1 MAKSNDILKRYGI
14 YSSTQKDEDEE
25 KENSKAESVL
35 EKYGLDSRP
44 ASGQDKSAGNDI
56 LKKYGLTPIRGT
68 GIRNP
73 TPEQSARNALI
84 DYGIQT
90 DSMNRYISQNP
101 YDPNDNTMRYYRNQA
116 KRAPSDVDQY
126 IQALTAAGVGSDSP
140 YLQSL
145 EAIKQN
151 YANVGSYL
159 DEQYR
164 QTDEY
169 KMLNFDLEAGQKE
182 IDRLKQKEAERN
194 SLRSQLNFLQAGG
207 GSAGSYAAAS
217 GMYTDDERKAEIER
231 LQGELAPYANVD
243 TELEQAQS
251 MKYYSENFRKYNEVQ
266 NRDDFSENSQYKPTG
281 ENGWWNQ
288 AFNFSDYATKT
299 YELINNMDDA
309 KSSLGNGFYSLDQ
322 VSGYHYDL
330 MEPEER
336 KMFNYLFNTQGK
348 EAASE
353 YLDYIQFELNRRN
366 MQNIADQEKAYAQ
379 QNFGTGLLASIG
391 SVPNSLAGGLGALDV
406 TLQKIQRD
414 ITGEYKPIDY
424 NTNAMVPSIKA
435 ASARQAVGESITNAT
450 GVIQISEEEHP
461 ILAKVLNGKSLADVY
476 NLGMSV
482 ADSAAAA
489 LLTKGLGA
497 IGVPQ
502 KLASGLGSSLLGGNA
517 ASQGMIE
524 AIANGATD
532 EQALQLGLMNGLYES
547 LFEAVSIDNLTKDTA
562 TGFFKTMLKQG
573 GIEASEEAMTTIAN
587 TFADIAIMAE
597 NSDYEKNISAY
608 MEQGMTRE
616 EAEKQ
621 AFLDSVIQVGWD
633 AFGGFLS
640 GGVSA
645 GGKYAIGSAIQN
657 IKTNEQN
664 KAFYGDYTGS
674 IISDAMEL
682 SPENKFV
689 QSMQQKQADGKEL
702 SGREITRLMS
712 ENQKAT
718 YNAEAGEVRAA
729 AVDSLNDLGETGDV
743 EAIADAIT
751 KQVTGKK
758 LTMREKSAI
767 SESQFGSR
775 VASELSAYEFSP
787 TNYYADIIERI
798 ANGSLNP
805 DNFQKAE
812 INQKDAP
819 SVSTASENSAQFTMV
834 NPDTVADASESVPGS
849 IQNLE
854 QSSDKPVSIDEVA
867 QKYGAQS
874 NYVKK
879 IYNIGSNQ
887 DVKQFDSAFERVF
900 NYAQSGTVRLDVV
913 KNLESIRSV
922 LTDKQ
927 IELAYETGTAA
938 ANTAA
943 KNLEANNLAQANGKN
958 GRKIGVVKGEGVSV
972 EDLKKTFNDNQNIA
986 YKILSTYAEATG
998 IDIVLYQSEMDANG
1012 NFQGAQGRFNRGEP
1026 GTIYIDIN
1034 AGLNGK
1040 HDVGNLAKY
1049 TMLRTFAH
1057 EFTHFIEKWNPVQY
1071 NEFRKVVFD
1080 TLRERG
1086 ENVDDLVEAK
1096 QAAGLSY
1103 DMASREVVA
1112 EAMTDI
1118 LPDSHFVQNLAEKH
1132 KNIFQKL
1139 MEKLKEFVESLRSY
1153 FDSLGKNRS
1162 REANAL
1168 KEQVGETVRYVEN
1181 IVKMFDQV
1189 AEQAVENYQLTVAV
1203 DEVTGGITIEEKPVA
1218 EVAEENDTETEDPVV
1233 PSTQEL
1239 ESSAAPVAPTE
1250 NTEVKTAAR
1259 RSSGSKKKTSLTSL
1273 LQFVKKASDE
1283 RLRGAYTAQDGKQ
1296 YLTDGSFAAV
1306 FNSADSTLD
1315 HKVDFPIDV
1324 VTSFFSA
1331 AHKQQNTENYR
1342 IDDSEIRTLNRTAT
1356 KKNMVLVKVGP
1367 SFFNVKYVYAL
1378 SRAFENPVYSLYRKN
1393 NLSSDI
1399 SILRV
1404 SADNGEAILMPVLA
1418 PGNTQAA
1425 YEAKLSTP
1433 HESEPSENLDIS
1445 PVSQKEDAIDETTAV
1460 AQKAP
1465 ETSTADE
1472 LVETKVSEEYT
1483 EPQISNIEKNS
1494 ATKKS
1499 TASHTVETSVKLED
1513 FGEKIGGA
1521 RKDSWSGRG
1530 LILDDLS
1537 EMNDRERS
1545 NAVKKDNVWRR
1556 PDYRKLVEGGE
1567 SKALLFARN
1576 EIRKTLNQNIT
1587 YPRVPEDMKNSPQ
1600 YLEKAKKL
1608 QEDFIRTVREIQ
1620 KLAENAK
1627 TAEDFMNMGRK
1638 WLRENGYITSVGNRD
1653 QYTEKWRSNP
1663 ALRGSDYATT
1673 VEYLSRNFD
1682 MLDKLAEKK
1691 GFAAD
1696 VKTQV
1701 PKGFSIHQD
1710 SQKNGTWF
1718 AAKGRYIIRDN
1729 FQTYDDALNFL
1740 KQLTAAKKRKT
1751 RFVPNQLLEVHRK
1764 GPDYRSSQDVTGQD
1778 YLDTFGFRGG
1788 EFGNWMSEKDRR
1800 VSMNYGFD
1808 ALKDLAD
1815 ALQIA
1820 DADISLGGN
1829 LSIAF
1834 GSRGQGL
1841 SGAAAHYEPDRHVIN
1856 LTKMN
1861 GAGSLAHEWFH
1872 ALDDYVGGYRNNF
1885 ATVFQRGLPENTSQ
1899 AIRHLITTMQYRDA
1913 TQAETDL
1920 EASKRYEQAR
1930 RSVTYNITSM
1940 FSWVE
1945 KMEAGTLTEGE
1956 TKYFKKKPTAD
1967 DAQKFHDA
1975 LNRLLDS
1982 GDAKII
1988 EELSDLR
1995 KEVYGRVIPKEIRDS
2010 IGYRL
2015 YALRPDATKNIQRAR
2030 VFSDFYRNS
2039 RKFNEIYQKDGDY
2052 WDSTVEMAARAFAC
2066 YIADKTGARN
2076 DYLSAHSDSAV
2087 GFDVNKSGELTV
2099 IKAFPE
2105 GQERIAINAAFD
2117 SLFAALKDDG
2127 FLHRQED
2134 IEKPGVVQY
2143 QSRHLSGKSLQE
2155 QRRDYQKYSYE
2166 WFAAKPDMPMTVVDM
2181 NFPNNHKAVV
2191 QKAKDNAATIG
2202 RVNPKDRSVSV
2213 YVDDIGTNIVLG
2225 TKGLRHGLDRR
2236 FSLLAPI
2243 TVKAGEIIKNSIL
2256 INEITPR
2263 DNGAMEG
2270 YVLIGIAKAS
2280 NGQIYIV
2287 RSVVNRFAN
2296 ELASMDVLYAINAK
2310 KEPAGRLSPQG
2321 GQHKSSN
2328 PSGSKISIASLLSI
2342 VNQHF
2347 PDVLPED
2354 VLKHYGHDRRPDGT
2368 FSEDVLYQQ
2377 RTSPLTDRDVLEA
2390 AANDIGIS
2398 DMSDAEQAA
2407 LQTFKD
2413 RLAELHE
2420 LQEKRAEA
2428 GRLYKEQQFGANV
2441 DRQAAAQTLER
2452 MRALDDQIKTASVAV
2467 LDVEQKSVL
2476 QRVLKK
2482 ARKVVE
2488 QQERDRS
2495 QAVLKRWRDR
2505 RDNADAVKKYRTR
2518 VEKSS
2523 KALID
2528 MLSHPT
2534 KDSHVPYE
2542 LQAPLQELLDSIDFT
2557 SKTQNRGGAPTIR
2570 DRAYTSALH
2579 SMRLAIAGQR
2589 TAIEG
2594 AENGAYSL
2602 DVPPEFLNV
2611 IDEHIQ
2617 KINQSVKSYQAGTS
2631 RVYDMTS
2638 SELADLA
2645 YLLGT
2650 INKAIRDID
2659 KLHMAGSKARISEL
2673 AVGTM
2678 QEMRSRKPVKGD
2690 SGNRFIWANYTPWY
2704 AFRAMG
2710 KDAQQIFKGLMQG
2723 QAKLART
2730 SHDTIAFTEK
2740 TYKPEEAKNW
2750 ERKIHTIEL
2759 SSGETIRMTTAQI
2772 MSFWCLSNRQQGVGH
2787 LTGGGIRI
2795 GTIRDEN
2802 FRRAAQNQRDIVQK
2816 EHFVLTLDDIAAIN
2830 GLLTDRQRTVARELQ
2845 QYMQNVGGR
2854 LGNEISMARWD
2865 FMQFTED
2872 GYFPIQTDDA
2882 TRDVKNPG
2890 QDKTNLWAL
2899 LNKSFTKSL
2908 TPNAKNAVIVN
2919 SIFDVFA
2926 DHMTEMAEY
2935 NAFALPLVDA
2945 MKWFNYRQR
2954 QDLGDGQIA
2963 DVGVQKSI
2971 RDTLGTAAVKYFV
2984 DLMTDLNSSQKAGR
2998 HENILGQIL
3007 SRTKAASVGW
3017 NLRVAVQQPTA
3028 ILRASMFLSMPDLLK
3043 GSMRIGA
3050 SQSVK
3055 EMQQYSGIA
3064 LWKSMGFYDVNV
3076 SRGVREQIKGNEN
3089 ILDKFNSAGMWLP
3102 GKMDEFTWARIWE
3115 ATKAKVRRE
3124 QHFTGEPLLKAT
3136 AELFEDIVYQ
3146 SQVADSILT
3155 RSSFMRSKSQAMREA
3170 TSFMSEPTL
3179 SSNIL
3184 ISAFQ
3189 DFEAGHTTWDKA
3201 KRALV
3206 IGFEGYVLAGVVNAM
3221 VTALMDAW
3229 RDDDK
3234 YETFWEKYVQALFG
3248 ENSILD
3254 GNLFAEM
3261 NPLEKIIFVRDALSI
3276 IRGYDVMPGYA
3287 DLFKQGYDFLT
3298 SAKDFF
3304 TDRGSM
3310 TLYGLIYRGLQ
3321 VLGTTSGIAFA
3332 GLSREAIALHN
3343 NVVLPIWNKTFGQ
3356 MYPNMELSPIRR
3368 YEPSGN
3374 TEIKNA
3380 FLRGYLTEEEAI
3392 SELVQ
3397 QGLSDTEND
3406 AYFLVQGW
3414 ASEEED
3420 YTRYSKVFDA
3430 VRNNG
3435 DFNAALN
3442 DMVNHG
3448 YERDTVIRQV
3458 RTQIGQWYQGGEI
3471 SKSQAMQMLKKHV
3484 GLDNQEVTE
3493 QVNRWSSYVVTGI
3506 KFDDIKQAYLDGEI
3520 TLNRAI
3526 EMYALYGSHTKER
3539 ATEIVSKWGSIKE
3552 TGYEID
3558 ELDDAYFDGE
3568 VGLSTVRSMYI
3579 KYGGYTAEEAGEKT
3593 TVLEFVKQ
3601 NPACDGISYAAVSGY
3616 NDYCKRTGVN
3626 PATFYDVWKFK
3637 NDAGSDYD
3645 VDGEV
3650 TVSKKEKVMDYI
3662 DGLNLTKS
3670 QKDSLYYACGYAEST
3685 LNETP
3690 WH

>member
-14 YSSTQKDEDEE
+14 YSSTQKDEEEE
-25 KENSKAESVL
+25 KENSKADSVL

-68 GIRNP
+68 GVRNP

-84 DYGIQT
+84 DYGIKT

-101 YDPNDNTMRYYRNQA
+101 YDPNDNTMRYYQNQA
-116 KRAPSDVDQY
+116 KRVPTEIDDY
-126 IQALTAAGVGSDSP
+126 IKTLSAAGIGEDHP
-140 YLQSL
+140 YYQSL
-145 EAIKQN
+145 DSFKQY
-151 YANVGSYL
+151 YADLEKGFENAYK
-159 DEQYR
+159 
-164 QTDEY
+164 QTPEY
-169 KMLNFDLEAGQKE
+169 AMLNYDSEAGQKE

-194 SLRSQLNFLQAGG
+194 KLRSQLNFLQSGG
-207 GSAGSYAAAS
+207 GAAGSYAAAS

-231 LQGELAPYANVD
+231 LQSELAPYANVD

-251 MKYYSENFRKYNEVQ
+251 MKYYSENLQKYNEVQ

-353 YLDYIQFELNRRN
+353 YLDYIQPELNRRN

-391 SVPNSLAGGLGALDV
+391 SVPNSLFGGLGALDV

-424 NTNAMVPSIKA
+424 NTNAMIPSIKA

-461 ILAKVLNGKSLADVY
+461 ILAKVFNGKSLADVY
-476 NLGMSV
+476 NLGMSI

-489 LLTKGLGA
+489 LLTKGLGK

-562 TGFFKTMLKQG
+562 AGFFKTMLKQG

-645 GGKYAIGSAIQN
+645 GGKYAIGSAVQN
-657 IKTNEQN
+657 IKTYEQN

-689 QSMQQKQADGKEL
+689 QSMQQKQGKGKEL

-718 YNAEAGEVRAA
+718 YNADAGEVRAA
-729 AVDSLNDLGETGDV
+729 AIDSLNDLGETGNV

-751 KQVTGKK
+751 KQVTGEK
-758 LTMREKSAI
+758 LTRRDKSVI

-775 VASELSAYEFSP
+775 VASEISAYEFNP

-798 ANGSLNP
+798 ADGSVKP

-812 INQKDAP
+812 ITQKDAP

-834 NPDTVADASESVPGS
+834 DPDTVADASEPVPGS

-854 QSSDKPVSIDEVA
+854 QSDENPVSIDEVA

-874 NYVKK
+874 SYVKK

-943 KNLEANNLAQANGKN
+943 RNLEANNLEQANGKN
-958 GRKIGVVKGEGVSV
+958 GRKTGVVKGEGISI
-972 EDLKKTFNDNQNIA
+972 EDLKKTFNDTQNIA
-986 YKILSTYAEATG
+986 YKLLSTYAEATG
-998 IDIVLYQSEMDANG
+998 IDIVLYQSEMDASG
-1012 NFQGAQGRFNRGEP
+1012 NFQGAQGRFKRGEP
-1026 GTIYIDIN
+1026 GTIFIDIN

-1096 QAAGLSY
+1096 QATGLSY

-1118 LPDSHFVQNLAEKH
+1118 LPDTHFVQNLAEKH
-1132 KNIFQKL
+1132 KSIFQKL
-1139 MEKLKEFVESLRSY
+1139 MEKLKEFVEGLRSY
-1153 FDSLGKNRS
+1153 FNSLGKNRS

-1168 KEQVGETVRYVEN
+1168 KQQVGETVRYVEN

-1218 EVAEENDTETEDPVV
+1218 EVAEENVTETEDPVV

-1250 NTEVKTAAR
+1250 NTEVKAAAR

-1315 HKVDFPIDV
+1315 HKADFPIDV
-1324 VTSFFSA
+1324 VTSFLSA

-1404 SADNGEAILMPVLA
+1404 SADNGEAILMPVRA

-1433 HESEPSENLDIS
+1433 NESEPSENLDIS

-1472 LVETKVSEEYT
+1472 LVDTKVSEEYT
-1483 EPQISNIEKNS
+1483 EPQISNIEKKS
-1494 ATKKS
+1494 ATKKT

-1521 RKDSWSGRG
+1521 KFSDV
-1530 LILDDLS
+1530 IS
-1537 EMNDRERS
+1537 ES
-1545 NAVKKDNVWRR
+1545 
-1556 PDYRKLVEGGE
+1556 
-1567 SKALLFARN
+1567 F
-1576 EIRKTLNQNIT
+1576 
-1587 YPRVPEDMKNSPQ
+1587 
-1600 YLEKAKKL
+1600 
-1608 QEDFIRTVREIQ
+1608 
-1620 KLAENAK
+1620 
-1627 TAEDFMNMGRK
+1627 
-1638 WLRENGYITSVGNRD
+1638 
-1653 QYTEKWRSNP
+1653 
-1663 ALRGSDYATT
+1663 
-1673 VEYLSRNFD
+1673 
-1682 MLDKLAEKK
+1682 
-1691 GFAAD
+1691 
-1696 VKTQV
+1696 
-1701 PKGFSIHQD
+1701 
-1710 SQKNGTWF
+1710 
-1718 AAKGRYIIRDN
+1718 
-1729 FQTYDDALNFL
+1729 
-1740 KQLTAAKKRKT
+1740 
-1751 RFVPNQLLEVHRK
+1751 
-1764 GPDYRSSQDVTGQD
+1764 
-1778 YLDTFGFRGG
+1778 
-1788 EFGNWMSEKDRR
+1788 
-1800 VSMNYGFD
+1800 
-1808 ALKDLAD
+1808 
-1815 ALQIA
+1815 
-1820 DADISLGGN
+1820 
-1829 LSIAF
+1829 
-1834 GSRGQGL
+1834 
-1841 SGAAAHYEPDRHVIN
+1841 
-1856 LTKMN
+1856 
-1861 GAGSLAHEWFH
+1861 
-1872 ALDDYVGGYRNNF
+1872 
-1885 ATVFQRGLPENTSQ
+1885 
-1899 AIRHLITTMQYRDA
+1899 
-1913 TQAETDL
+1913 DL
-1920 EASKRYEQAR
+1920 E
-1930 RSVTYNITSM
+1930 
-1940 FSWVE
+1940 
-1945 KMEAGTLTEGE
+1945 
-1956 TKYFKKKPTAD
+1956 
-1967 DAQKFHDA
+1967 
-1975 LNRLLDS
+1975 
-1982 GDAKII
+1982 
-1988 EELSDLR
+1988 
-1995 KEVYGRVIPKEIRDS
+1995 
-2010 IGYRL
+2010 
-2015 YALRPDATKNIQRAR
+2015 
-2030 VFSDFYRNS
+2030 
-2039 RKFNEIYQKDGDY
+2039 
-2052 WDSTVEMAARAFAC
+2052 
-2066 YIADKTGARN
+2066 
-2076 DYLSAHSDSAV
+2076 
-2087 GFDVNKSGELTV
+2087 
-2099 IKAFPE
+2099 
-2105 GQERIAINAAFD
+2105 
-2117 SLFAALKDDG
+2117 
-2127 FLHRQED
+2127 
-2134 IEKPGVVQY
+2134 
-2143 QSRHLSGKSLQE
+2143 QE

-2166 WFAAKPDMPMTVVDM
+2166 WFVSKPDMPMTVVDM
-2181 NFPNNHKAVV
+2181 NFPDNQKAVV

-2413 RLAELHE
+2413 RLTELHE

-2428 GRLYKEQQFGANV
+2428 GRLYKEQRFGANV

-2452 MRALDDQIKTASVAV
+2452 MYALDKQIAAASRKVLGAENSEVLKPILQYVRKSVEKKERERSKAV
-2467 LDVEQKSVL
+2467 LE
-2476 QRVLKK
+2476 
-2482 ARKVVE
+2482 
-2488 QQERDRS
+2488 
-2495 QAVLKRWRDR
+2495 RWRDR
-2505 RDNADAVKKYRTR
+2505 RDNAEAIKKYRSRIQKDVSEISGWATNPDGKNAVKHIPEVIR
-2518 VEKSS
+2518 SS
-2523 KALID
+2523 VIPFL
-2528 MLSHPT
+2528 T
-2534 KDSHVPYE
+2534 
-2542 LQAPLQELLDSIDFT
+2542 SIDFSSKSLLSGKSPTQADVKFAEKLSKLKYTMSEVVAEDLYSGYADLPPDFIERLYILSASIADQVKTDGEKFVINQMDSQQLKALSEIVRNLKVYIKNFNKFHNNAMFRHAYEAGDNTIKYLQGFKRETKAGSVSNFLKWQVIRPIFGFDRFGDGGVSIFREFMEADDKFFKNTKKLFDFVKTAYSEKEAKEWT
-2557 SKTQNRGGAPTIR
+2557 STIKTFELESGKKLSMPVTFAMSFYCLYSQGDSRRHIEKDGIRVATFQNGEKKVSDDGSILTQKDILTILNSL
-2570 DRAYTSALH
+2570 TKEQKE
-2579 SMRLAIAGQR
+2579 IAQKIQKFMA
-2589 TAIEG
+2589 TVG
-2594 AENGAYSL
+2594 AEW
-2602 DVPPEFLNV
+2602 
-2611 IDEHIQ
+2611 
-2617 KINQSVKSYQAGTS
+2617 
-2631 RVYDMTS
+2631 
-2638 SELADLA
+2638 
-2645 YLLGT
+2645 
-2650 INKAIRDID
+2650 
-2659 KLHMAGSKARISEL
+2659 
-2673 AVGTM
+2673 
-2678 QEMRSRKPVKGD
+2678 
-2690 SGNRFIWANYTPWY
+2690 GNYV
-2704 AFRAMG
+2704 
-2710 KDAQQIFKGLMQG
+2710 
-2723 QAKLART
+2723 
-2730 SHDTIAFTEK
+2730 S
-2740 TYKPEEAKNW
+2740 
-2750 ERKIHTIEL
+2750 
-2759 SSGETIRMTTAQI
+2759 
-2772 MSFWCLSNRQQGVGH
+2772 
-2787 LTGGGIRI
+2787 
-2795 GTIRDEN
+2795 
-2802 FRRAAQNQRDIVQK
+2802 
-2816 EHFVLTLDDIAAIN
+2816 
-2830 GLLTDRQRTVARELQ
+2830 VARFGEKLF
-2845 QYMQNVGGR
+2845 
-2854 LGNEISMARWD
+2854 GNPD
-2865 FMQFTED
+2865 
-2872 GYFPIQTDDA
+2872 YFPINSDGRNFEA
-2882 TRDVKNPG
+2882 TADEHPG
-2890 QDKTNLWAL
+2890 SAALYAL
-2899 LNKSFTKSL
+2899 LNASFTKQRNDKAS
-2908 TPNAKNAVIVN
+2908 NRIIVYD
-2919 SIFDVFA
+2919 ILDVFA
-2926 DHMTEMAEY
+2926 NHMASMAQY
-2935 NAFALPLVDA
+2935 NAYALPILDALKWLNYEEKTTVKEEKDGKTKERLVTVDSVRSQLA
-2945 MKWFNYRQR
+2945 KAFGSPVETNGKGKQGYAESFIVNLIKSLNGAAPQGTQFDSLGKKFLSNYNRSM
-2954 QDLGDGQIA
+2954 IA
-2963 DVGVQKSI
+2963 
-2971 RDTLGTAAVKYFV
+2971 Y
-2984 DLMTDLNSSQKAGR
+2984 NGR
-2998 HENILGQIL
+2998 
-3007 SRTKAASVGW
+3007 V
-3017 NLRVAVQQPTA
+3017 VVQQPISIVRA
-3028 ILRASMFLSMPDLLK
+3028 AEVISYGSILNA
-3043 GSMRIGA
+3043 MRSPA
-3050 SQSVK
+3050 QAFKANK
-3055 EMQQYSGIA
+3055 EMMENSGVAFWKSAGFFDVNISSNLVSMMKYESSIVDKISDVGMYAASKADEITWQTLWLACKYEVAKSGI
-3064 LWKSMGFYDVNV
+3064 KPSN
-3076 SRGVREQIKGNEN
+3076 S
-3089 ILDKFNSAGMWLP
+3089 KF
-3102 GKMDEFTWARIWE
+3102 MDEVNHEFQEVIYRTQVVDSVLV
-3115 ATKAKVRRE
+3115 K
-3124 QHFTGEPLLKAT
+3124 GEFIRDKGFFAKAT
-3136 AELFEDIVYQ
+3136 
-3146 SQVADSILT
+3146 S
-3155 RSSFMRSKSQAMREA
+3155 
-3170 TSFMSEPTL
+3170 SFMSEPTTNYSL
-3179 SSNIL
+3179 LVSAYDKMQMSIRNGESFSEAFKKHGKSIIRTVGIYSIGAIL
-3184 ISAFQ
+3184 LAV
-3189 DFEAGHTTWDKA
+3189 TTGIYDS
-3201 KRALV
+3201 L
-3206 IGFEGYVLAGVVNAM
+3206 
-3221 VTALMDAW
+3221 
-3229 RDDDK
+3229 RDDDD
-3234 YETFWEKYVQALFG
+3234 YQTFMEKFQAAFG
-3248 ENSILD
+3248 
-3254 GNLFAEM
+3254 GNLVEELLPFNKIPIVADFYDLAKELLSRAGALDTYG
-3261 NPLEKIIFVRDALSI
+3261 NPPNTVYMQWFETLADSVEILHDRISGEKTNYQWF
-3276 IRGYDVMPGYA
+3276 GG
-3287 DLFKQGYDFLT
+3287 
-3298 SAKDFF
+3298 
-3304 TDRGSM
+3304 
-3310 TLYGLIYRGLQ
+3310 IYKLLQ
-3321 VLGTTSGIAFA
+3321 ATSGIT
-3332 GLSREAIALHN
+3332 G
-3343 NVVLPIWNKTFGQ
+3343 LPIAPFVREVSMIWNNTAGRINPDRKLKT
-3356 MYPNMELSPIRR
+3356 
-3368 YEPSGN
+3368 YEMSKEA
-3374 TEIKNA
+3374 EIKYA
-3380 FLRGYLTEEEAI
+3380 YMDGILTFDEAV
-3392 SELVQ
+3392 SEL
-3397 QGLSDTEND
+3397 LSSGRAEDSDD
-3406 AYFLVQGW
+3406 AYWTVTRWSHDMGNPDDDFSRFG
-3414 ASEEED
+3414 D
-3420 YTRYSKVFDA
+3420 Y
-3430 VRNNG
+3430 
-3435 DFNAALN
+3435 FNAAKFGDDTTEFVDELLQ
-3442 DMVNHG
+3442 HG
-3448 YERDTVIRQV
+3448 YDKY
-3458 RTQIGQWYQGGEI
+3458 QIESGIKNQTKNSYQNKEI
-3471 SKSQAMQMLKKHV
+3471 SKSEAISILEKNTEMDDEEITKV
-3484 GLDNQEVTE
+3484 INQ
-3493 QVNRWSSYVVTGI
+3493 WSCKIVTGI
-3506 KFDDIKQAYLDGEI
+3506 DYNEIEDEYVEGNITFDRAVEMYTLYGGYKKDDAKQIVMKYKCEVDTGIKYNKIEDEYVSGNLTFEAAKKLYISYGGYDADDATSLMMKYKCKVDTGIDYNDIKSKFMSGSISHD
-3520 TLNRAI
+3520 RAVD
-3526 EMYALYGSHTKER
+3526 LYTKYGGYDEDD
-3539 ATEIVSKWGSIKE
+3539 AEDLVTKWGSQKDTGIK
-3552 TGYEID
+3552 YDEISEEFMNGRITRQKAKD
-3558 ELDDAYFDGE
+3558 
-3568 VGLSTVRSMYI
+3568 MYI
-3579 KYGGYTAEEAGEKT
+3579 KYGGYEEDEAEEKVV
-3593 TVLEFVKQ
+3593 VLEFVKE
-3601 NPACDGISYAAVSGY
+3601 NPSCEGISYSAVS
-3616 NDYCKRTGVN
+3616 DYKEYCEKAGVSETVFFK
-3626 PATFYDVWKFK
+3626 AWKFK
-3637 NDAGSDYD
+3637 NSVSSEYD
-3645 VDGEV
+3645 DDGEV
-3650 TVSKKEKVMDYI
+3650 TVSKREKVLDYI
-3662 DGLNLTKS
+3662 NSLPINRKK
-3670 QKDSLYYACGYAEST
+3670 KDSLYYAFGYSEKT
-3685 LNETP
+3685 IYDTP

>member
-14 YSSTQKDEDEE
+14 YSSTQKDEEEE

-73 TPEQSARNALI
+73 TPEQSARNAII
-84 DYGIQT
+84 DYGIKT
-90 DSMNRYISQNP
+90 DSINRYISQNP
-101 YDPNDNTMRYYRNQA
+101 YDPNDNTMRYYQNQA
-116 KRAPSDVDQY
+116 KRVPTEIDDY
-126 IQALTAAGVGSDSP
+126 IKTLSAAGIGEDHP
-140 YLQSL
+140 YYQSL
-145 EAIKQN
+145 DSFKQY
-151 YANVGSYL
+151 YADLEKGFENAYK
-159 DEQYR
+159 
-164 QTDEY
+164 QTPEY
-169 KMLNFDLEAGQKE
+169 AMLNYDSEAGQKE
-182 IDRLKQKEAERN
+182 IDLLKQKEAGRN
-194 SLRSQLNFLQAGG
+194 SLRGQLNFLQAGG
-207 GSAGSYAAAS
+207 GAAGSYAAAS
-217 GMYTDDERKAEIER
+217 GMYTQDEREAEIER
-231 LQGELAPYANVD
+231 LQEELVPYANVD

-251 MKYYSENFRKYNEVQ
+251 MKYYSENLQKYNEIQ
-266 NRDDFSENSQYKPTG
+266 NRADFTANSQYRDTG
-281 ENGWWNQ
+281 TGGWWNGGIQ
-288 AFNFSDYATKT
+288 AAFNFSDATDRA
-299 YELINNMDDA
+299 YEFINNQEEIQSAM
-309 KSSLGNGFYSLDQ
+309 GEGFNSIGQ
-322 VSGYHYDL
+322 VNVLHLDL
-330 MEPEER
+330 MEPDER
-336 KMFNYLFNTQGK
+336 KMFTYLYNTQGK
-348 EAASE
+348 DAASE
-353 YLDYIQFELNRRN
+353 YLDYIQPELNRRN

-424 NTNAMVPSIKA
+424 NTNAMIPSVRA
-435 ASARQAVGESITNAT
+435 AAAREAVSQSIVNAT
-450 GVIQISEEEHP
+450 GVIEIDEEQHP
-461 ILAKVLNGKSLADVY
+461 YLAKIFNGKSLADVY
-476 NLGMSV
+476 NLGMSI

-489 LLTKGLGA
+489 VFTKGLA
-497 IGVPQ
+497 KIGVPQ

-573 GIEASEEAMTTIAN
+573 GVEASEEAMTTIAN

-597 NSDYEKNISAY
+597 NSGYEKSVTAY
-608 MEQGMTRE
+608 MEQGMSRE
-616 EAEKQ
+616 EAEKK
-621 AFLDSVIQVGWD
+621 AFLDSVVQVGWD

-645 GGKYAIGSAIQN
+645 GGKYAVGSVIENQKAN
-657 IKTNEQN
+657 KQN
-664 KAFYGDYTGS
+664 KQLYGES
-674 IISDAMEL
+674 IDELVSEGMEL
-682 SPENKFV
+682 TPDNKFV
-689 QSMQQKQADGKEL
+689 QKMQGKIDAGKDL
-702 SGREITRLMS
+702 SGRQITRLV
-712 ENQKAT
+712 NQNDKAIRSS
-718 YNAEAGEVRAA
+718 VQQDAA
-729 AVDSLNDLGETGDV
+729 QRLTELGETGNV
-743 EAIADAIT
+743 QIISAVLA
-751 KQVTGKK
+751 KQAMG
-758 LTMREKSAI
+758 E
-767 SESQFGSR
+767 
-775 VASELSAYEFSP
+775 ELSNAEQRVLSSSKYGNQVAEELRAAPEQQTGETAESVEEKD
-787 TNYYADIIERI
+787 TGDINDGRV
-798 ANGSLNP
+798 L
-805 DNFQKAE
+805 AE
-812 INQKDAP
+812 IGRQEATADPTQTVSNEQTAVIDNSERVPSGLVESAP
-819 SVSTASENSAQFTMV
+819 HITS
-834 NPDTVADASESVPGS
+834 
-849 IQNLE
+849 LE
-854 QSSDKPVSIDEVA
+854 QEQSTENPVSIDEIA

-874 NYVKK
+874 SAVKAV
-879 IYNIGSNQ
+879 YNIGSNQ

-900 NYAQSGTVRLDVV
+900 NYAQSGTVRLDGV
-913 KNLESIRSV
+913 KKLESIRSV

-943 KNLEANNLAQANGKN
+943 RNLEANNLAQANGKN
-958 GRKIGVVKGEGVSV
+958 GWKTGVVKGEGVSV
-972 EDLKKTFNDNQNIA
+972 EYLKKTFNDTQSIV
-986 YKILSTYAEATG
+986 YKLMSTFAEATG

-1012 NFQGAQGRFNRGEP
+1012 NFQGAQGRFKRGEP

-1049 TMLRTFAH
+1049 TMLRTFSH

-1096 QAAGLSY
+1096 QATGLSY

-1118 LPDSHFVQNLAEKH
+1118 LPDTHFVQNLAEKH
-1132 KNIFQKL
+1132 KSIFQKL
-1139 MEKLKEFVESLRSY
+1139 MEKLKEFVEDLRSY
-1153 FDSLGKNRS
+1153 FNSLGKNRS

-1218 EVAEENDTETEDPVV
+1218 EVAEENVTETEDPVV

-1239 ESSAAPVAPTE
+1239 ENSAAPVAPTE
-1250 NTEVKTAAR
+1250 NTEVKAAAR

-1296 YLTDGSFAAV
+1296 YLTDGSFVVV
-1306 FNSADSTLD
+1306 FNSADSTLE
-1315 HKVDFPIDV
+1315 HKADFPIDV
-1324 VTSFFSA
+1324 VTSFLSA
-1331 AHKQQNTENYR
+1331 AHKQQNTETYR

-1356 KKNMVLVKVGP
+1356 KKNRVLVKVG
-1367 SFFNVKYVYAL
+1367 SGFFNVKYVYAL
-1378 SRAFENPVYSLYRKN
+1378 SRAFENPVYSLYQKKYP
-1393 NLSSDI
+1393 SKDI

-1404 SADNGEAILMPVLA
+1404 SADNGEAILLPVLV
-1418 PGNTQAA
+1418 PENTQAA
-1425 YEAKLSTP
+1425 YEAKLSNP
-1433 HESEPSENLDIS
+1433 HESSPS
-1445 PVSQKEDAIDETTAV
+1445 DETTAV

-1465 ETSTADE
+1465 ETSAADE
-1472 LVETKVSEEYT
+1472 LVDTKASEEYA
-1483 EPQISNIEKNS
+1483 EPQNGNIEKKS

-1521 RKDSWSGRG
+1521 KFSDV
-1530 LILDDLS
+1530 IS
-1537 EMNDRERS
+1537 ES
-1545 NAVKKDNVWRR
+1545 
-1556 PDYRKLVEGGE
+1556 
-1567 SKALLFARN
+1567 F
-1576 EIRKTLNQNIT
+1576 
-1587 YPRVPEDMKNSPQ
+1587 
-1600 YLEKAKKL
+1600 
-1608 QEDFIRTVREIQ
+1608 
-1620 KLAENAK
+1620 
-1627 TAEDFMNMGRK
+1627 
-1638 WLRENGYITSVGNRD
+1638 
-1653 QYTEKWRSNP
+1653 
-1663 ALRGSDYATT
+1663 
-1673 VEYLSRNFD
+1673 
-1682 MLDKLAEKK
+1682 
-1691 GFAAD
+1691 
-1696 VKTQV
+1696 
-1701 PKGFSIHQD
+1701 
-1710 SQKNGTWF
+1710 
-1718 AAKGRYIIRDN
+1718 
-1729 FQTYDDALNFL
+1729 
-1740 KQLTAAKKRKT
+1740 
-1751 RFVPNQLLEVHRK
+1751 
-1764 GPDYRSSQDVTGQD
+1764 
-1778 YLDTFGFRGG
+1778 
-1788 EFGNWMSEKDRR
+1788 
-1800 VSMNYGFD
+1800 
-1808 ALKDLAD
+1808 
-1815 ALQIA
+1815 
-1820 DADISLGGN
+1820 
-1829 LSIAF
+1829 
-1834 GSRGQGL
+1834 
-1841 SGAAAHYEPDRHVIN
+1841 
-1856 LTKMN
+1856 
-1861 GAGSLAHEWFH
+1861 
-1872 ALDDYVGGYRNNF
+1872 
-1885 ATVFQRGLPENTSQ
+1885 
-1899 AIRHLITTMQYRDA
+1899 
-1913 TQAETDL
+1913 DL
-1920 EASKRYEQAR
+1920 E
-1930 RSVTYNITSM
+1930 
-1940 FSWVE
+1940 
-1945 KMEAGTLTEGE
+1945 
-1956 TKYFKKKPTAD
+1956 
-1967 DAQKFHDA
+1967 
-1975 LNRLLDS
+1975 
-1982 GDAKII
+1982 
-1988 EELSDLR
+1988 
-1995 KEVYGRVIPKEIRDS
+1995 
-2010 IGYRL
+2010 
-2015 YALRPDATKNIQRAR
+2015 
-2030 VFSDFYRNS
+2030 
-2039 RKFNEIYQKDGDY
+2039 
-2052 WDSTVEMAARAFAC
+2052 
-2066 YIADKTGARN
+2066 
-2076 DYLSAHSDSAV
+2076 
-2087 GFDVNKSGELTV
+2087 
-2099 IKAFPE
+2099 
-2105 GQERIAINAAFD
+2105 
-2117 SLFAALKDDG
+2117 
-2127 FLHRQED
+2127 
-2134 IEKPGVVQY
+2134 
-2143 QSRHLSGKSLQE
+2143 QE
-2155 QRRDYQKYSYE
+2155 QRRDYI
-2166 WFAAKPDMPMTVVDM
+2166 D
-2181 NFPNNHKAVV
+2181 
-2191 QKAKDNAATIG
+2191 
-2202 RVNPKDRSVSV
+2202 
-2213 YVDDIGTNIVLG
+2213 
-2225 TKGLRHGLDRR
+2225 
-2236 FSLLAPI
+2236 
-2243 TVKAGEIIKNSIL
+2243 
-2256 INEITPR
+2256 
-2263 DNGAMEG
+2263 EG
-2270 YVLIGIAKAS
+2270 YVTDSTNWAYENFIIDETDRARFYEVIADLNKRNYSVPRNKNGVYMIEHNNKIMFTDGDFKAPTLSKVIVFDTNYDANMAYAKGLIFDEERRTAGHGEAVELLNRMYGDGFIHEYNVRNYQRNDWQDGRGEGSNRRSAGKAGS
-2280 NGQIYIV
+2280 GRRIFKGQ
-2287 RSVVNRFAN
+2287 
-2296 ELASMDVLYAINAK
+2296 
-2310 KEPAGRLSPQG
+2310 
-2321 GQHKSSN
+2321 
-2328 PSGSKISIASLLSI
+2328 
-2342 VNQHF
+2342 
-2347 PDVLPED
+2347 
-2354 VLKHYGHDRRPDGT
+2354 
-2368 FSEDVLYQQ
+2368 YQE

-2413 RLAELHE
+2413 RLTELHE
-2420 LQEKRAEA
+2420 LQDKRAEA

-2441 DRQAAAQTLER
+2441 DRQAASQTLER

-2505 RDNADAVKKYRTR
+2505 RDNADAVKKYRAR
-2518 VEKSS
+2518 VEKSA

-2528 MLSHPT
+2528 MLSRPT
-2534 KDSHVPYE
+2534 KDAHVPYE
-2542 LQAPLQELLDSIDFT
+2542 LQEPLQELLDSIDFT

-2611 IDEHIQ
+2611 IDEHVQ

-2645 YLLGT
+2645 YLLVT

-2659 KLHMAGSKARISEL
+2659 KLHMAGAKARISEL

-2710 KDAQQIFKGLMQG
+2710 KDAQKIFKGLMQG

-2740 TYKPEEAKNW
+2740 TYKPDEAKNW
-2750 ERKIHTIEL
+2750 EQKIHTIEL

-2795 GTIRDEN
+2795 GKIRDEN

-2830 GLLTDRQRTVARELQ
+2830 GLLTERQRTVARELQ

-2882 TRDVKNPG
+2882 TRDAKNPG

-3043 GSMRIGA
+3043 GSMRIGT

-3102 GKMDEFTWARIWE
+3102 GKMDAFTWARIWE

-3124 QHFTGEPLLKAT
+3124 QHLTGEPLLKAT

-3189 DFEAGHTTWDKA
+3189 DFEAGHTTWDKT

-3234 YETFWEKYVQALFG
+3234 YETFWEKYLQAFFG

-3254 GNLFAEM
+3254 GNLFSEM

-3374 TEIKNA
+3374 TEIKNT

-3414 ASEEED
+3414 SSEEED

-3471 SKSQAMQMLKKHV
+3471 SKSQATQMLKKYV

-3526 EMYALYGSHTKER
+3526 EMYALYGSYTKER

-3616 NDYCKRTGVN
+3616 NDYCKQTGVD
-3626 PATFYDVWKFK
+3626 PATFYNAWKFNNSAK
-3637 NDAGSDYD
+3637 NDYD
-3645 VDGEV
+3645 SDGEV
-3650 TVSKKEKVMDYI
+3650 TISKKEKVMDYI
-3662 DGLNLTKS
+3662 DGLNLTKK
-3670 QKDSLYYACGYAEST
+3670 QKDSLYYALDYAEST
-3685 LNETP
+3685 LNEAP

>member
-1 MAKSNDILKRYGI
+1 MKIKRSNLYFP
-14 YSSTQKDEDEE
+14 EEEEE
-25 KENSKAESVL
+25 KENGRDYTADDLKK
-35 EKYGLDSRP
+35 KYGFGVSDEEIS
-44 ASGQDKSAGNDI
+44 SSAGNGKSSSGQFTASDI
-56 LKKYGLTPIRGT
+56 ANRYGLRFTRFT
-68 GIRNP
+68 KLSEQ
-73 TPEQSARNALI
+73 EQSAQKAISGYQRELTNAYDFL
-84 DYGIQT
+84 
-90 DSMNRYISQNP
+90 SKNP
-101 YDPNDNTMRYYRNQA
+101 YDSSAPAFTRYAERVSSVGSEIDSYVN
-116 KRAPSDVDQY
+116 
-126 IQALTAAGVGSDSP
+126 ALKKAGVYSDP
-140 YLQSL
+140 YGQWFQGIRDSFGN
-145 EAIKQN
+145 I
-151 YANVGSYL
+151 GTYL
-159 DEQYR
+159 DEQYK
-164 QTDEY
+164 QTPEY
-169 KMLNFDLEAGQKE
+169 AMLNYDSEAGQKE

-194 SLRSQLNFLQAGG
+194 SLKSQLNFLQAGG

-231 LQGELAPYANVD
+231 LQGELVPYANVD

-798 ANGSLNP
+798 ANGSVNP

-834 NPDTVADASESVPGS
+834 NPDTVADASEPVSGS
-849 IQNLE
+849 IQDLE
-854 QSSDKPVSIDEVA
+854 QSSENPVSIDEVA

-874 NYVKK
+874 SYVKK

-943 KNLEANNLAQANGKN
+943 RNLEANNLAQANGKN
-958 GRKIGVVKGEGVSV
+958 GRKTGVVKGEGVSV

-998 IDIVLYQSEMDANG
+998 IDIVLYQSEMDASG
-1012 NFQGAQGRFNRGEP
+1012 NFQGAQGRFKRGEP

-1118 LPDSHFVQNLAEKH
+1118 LPDTHFVQNLAEKH
-1132 KNIFQKL
+1132 KSIFQKL
-1139 MEKLKEFVESLRSY
+1139 MEKLKEFVEDLRSY
-1153 FDSLGKNRS
+1153 FNSLGKNRS

-1218 EVAEENDTETEDPVV
+1218 EVAEENVTETEDPVV

-1250 NTEVKTAAR
+1250 NTEVKAAAR
-1259 RSSGSKKKTSLTSL
+1259 RSSGSKKKTSLTPL

-1296 YLTDGSFAAV
+1296 YLTDGSFVVV
-1306 FNSADSTLD
+1306 FNSADSTLE
-1315 HKVDFPIDV
+1315 HKSDFPVDV
-1324 VTSFFSA
+1324 VTSFLSA
-1331 AHKQQNTENYR
+1331 AHKQQNTETYR

-1356 KKNMVLVKVGP
+1356 KKNRVLVKVG
-1367 SFFNVKYVYAL
+1367 SGFFNVKYVYAL
-1378 SRAFENPVYSLYRKN
+1378 SRAFENPVYSLYQKKHP
-1393 NLSSDI
+1393 SKDI

-1404 SADNGEAILMPVLA
+1404 SADNGEAILLPVLV
-1418 PGNTQAA
+1418 PENTQAA
-1425 YEAKLSTP
+1425 YEAKLSNP
-1433 HESEPSENLDIS
+1433 HESSPS
-1445 PVSQKEDAIDETTAV
+1445 DETTAV

-1465 ETSTADE
+1465 ETSAADE
-1472 LVETKVSEEYT
+1472 LVDTKASEEYA
-1483 EPQISNIEKNS
+1483 EPQNGNIEIKS
-1494 ATKKS
+1494 AAKKS
-1499 TASHTVETSVKLED
+1499 AASRTVETSVKLED
-1513 FGEKIGGA
+1513 FGEKI
-1521 RKDSWSGRG
+1521 
-1530 LILDDLS
+1530 
-1537 EMNDRERS
+1537 
-1545 NAVKKDNVWRR
+1545 
-1556 PDYRKLVEGGE
+1556 
-1567 SKALLFARN
+1567 
-1576 EIRKTLNQNIT
+1576 
-1587 YPRVPEDMKNSPQ
+1587 
-1600 YLEKAKKL
+1600 
-1608 QEDFIRTVREIQ
+1608 
-1620 KLAENAK
+1620 
-1627 TAEDFMNMGRK
+1627 
-1638 WLRENGYITSVGNRD
+1638 
-1653 QYTEKWRSNP
+1653 
-1663 ALRGSDYATT
+1663 
-1673 VEYLSRNFD
+1673 
-1682 MLDKLAEKK
+1682 
-1691 GFAAD
+1691 
-1696 VKTQV
+1696 
-1701 PKGFSIHQD
+1701 
-1710 SQKNGTWF
+1710 
-1718 AAKGRYIIRDN
+1718 
-1729 FQTYDDALNFL
+1729 
-1740 KQLTAAKKRKT
+1740 
-1751 RFVPNQLLEVHRK
+1751 
-1764 GPDYRSSQDVTGQD
+1764 
-1778 YLDTFGFRGG
+1778 
-1788 EFGNWMSEKDRR
+1788 
-1800 VSMNYGFD
+1800 
-1808 ALKDLAD
+1808 
-1815 ALQIA
+1815 
-1820 DADISLGGN
+1820 
-1829 LSIAF
+1829 
-1834 GSRGQGL
+1834 
-1841 SGAAAHYEPDRHVIN
+1841 SGAKFSDVI
-1856 LTKMN
+1856 
-1861 GAGSLAHEWFH
+1861 SESF
-1872 ALDDYVGGYRNNF
+1872 
-1885 ATVFQRGLPENTSQ
+1885 
-1899 AIRHLITTMQYRDA
+1899 
-1913 TQAETDL
+1913 DL
-1920 EASKRYEQAR
+1920 E
-1930 RSVTYNITSM
+1930 
-1940 FSWVE
+1940 
-1945 KMEAGTLTEGE
+1945 
-1956 TKYFKKKPTAD
+1956 
-1967 DAQKFHDA
+1967 
-1975 LNRLLDS
+1975 
-1982 GDAKII
+1982 
-1988 EELSDLR
+1988 
-1995 KEVYGRVIPKEIRDS
+1995 
-2010 IGYRL
+2010 
-2015 YALRPDATKNIQRAR
+2015 
-2030 VFSDFYRNS
+2030 
-2039 RKFNEIYQKDGDY
+2039 
-2052 WDSTVEMAARAFAC
+2052 
-2066 YIADKTGARN
+2066 
-2076 DYLSAHSDSAV
+2076 
-2087 GFDVNKSGELTV
+2087 
-2099 IKAFPE
+2099 
-2105 GQERIAINAAFD
+2105 
-2117 SLFAALKDDG
+2117 
-2127 FLHRQED
+2127 
-2134 IEKPGVVQY
+2134 
-2143 QSRHLSGKSLQE
+2143 QE
-2155 QRRDYQKYSYE
+2155 QRRDYI
-2166 WFAAKPDMPMTVVDM
+2166 D
-2181 NFPNNHKAVV
+2181 
-2191 QKAKDNAATIG
+2191 
-2202 RVNPKDRSVSV
+2202 
-2213 YVDDIGTNIVLG
+2213 
-2225 TKGLRHGLDRR
+2225 
-2236 FSLLAPI
+2236 
-2243 TVKAGEIIKNSIL
+2243 
-2256 INEITPR
+2256 
-2263 DNGAMEG
+2263 EG
-2270 YVLIGIAKAS
+2270 YVTDSTNWAYENFIIDETDRARFYEVIADLNKRNYSVPRNKNGVYMIEHNNKIMFTDGDFKAPTLSKVIVFDTNYDANMAYAKGLIFDEERRTAGHGEAVELLNRMYGDGFIHEYNVRNYQRNDWQDGRGEGSNRRSAGKAGS
-2280 NGQIYIV
+2280 GRRIFKGQ
-2287 RSVVNRFAN
+2287 
-2296 ELASMDVLYAINAK
+2296 
-2310 KEPAGRLSPQG
+2310 
-2321 GQHKSSN
+2321 
-2328 PSGSKISIASLLSI
+2328 
-2342 VNQHF
+2342 
-2347 PDVLPED
+2347 
-2354 VLKHYGHDRRPDGT
+2354 
-2368 FSEDVLYQQ
+2368 YQE

-2390 AANDIGIS
+2390 AANDVGIS

-2413 RLAELHE
+2413 RLTELHE

-2441 DRQAAAQTLER
+2441 DRQAASQTLER

-2505 RDNADAVKKYRTR
+2505 RDNADAVKKYRAR

-2542 LQAPLQELLDSIDFT
+2542 LQAPLQDLLDSIDFT

>member
-1 MAKSNDILKRYGI
+1 MKIKRSNLYL
-14 YSSTQKDEDEE
+14 SEEEEE
-25 KENSKAESVL
+25 KENGRDYTADDLK
-35 EKYGLDSRP
+35 
-44 ASGQDKSAGNDI
+44 
-56 LKKYGLTPIRGT
+56 KKYGFGVSDEEKSSSGGSGKSSSGQFTASDIANRYGLRFTRFT
-68 GIRNP
+68 KLSEQ
-73 TPEQSARNALI
+73 EQSAQKAISGYQRELTNAYDFL
-84 DYGIQT
+84 
-90 DSMNRYISQNP
+90 SKNP
-101 YDPNDNTMRYYRNQA
+101 YDSSAPSFTEYA
-116 KRAPSDVDQY
+116 KRVGSVGSEIDSYVD
-126 IQALTAAGVGSDSP
+126 ALKKAGVYSEQYGQWFQGIRDSFGN
-140 YLQSL
+140 
-145 EAIKQN
+145 I
-151 YANVGSYL
+151 GTYL
-159 DEQYR
+159 DEQYK
-164 QTDEY
+164 QTPEY
-169 KMLNFDLEAGQKE
+169 AMLNYDSEVGQKE
-182 IDRLKQKEAERN
+182 IDRLKKEQAERN
-194 SLRSQLNFLQAGG
+194 KIQSQLTFLQSGG
-207 GSAGSYAAAS
+207 GAAGAYAAAS
-217 GMYTDDERKAEIER
+217 GMYSDSGREEEIKR
-231 LQGELAPYANVD
+231 LQAELAPYANVD

-251 MKYYSENFRKYNEVQ
+251 MKYYSENFQKYNAIQ
-266 NRDDFSENSQYKPTG
+266 NQDDFISNSQYKDTG
-281 ENGWWNQ
+281 TGGWWNGGIQ
-288 AFNFSDYATKT
+288 AAFNFSDATDRA
-299 YELINNMDDA
+299 YEFINNQEEIQSA
-309 KSSLGNGFYSLDQ
+309 IGEGFNSIDQ
-322 VSGYHYDL
+322 VNVQHLDL
-330 MEPEER
+330 MEPDER
-336 KMFNYLFNTQGK
+336 KMFTYLYNTQGK
-348 EAASE
+348 DAAAE
-353 YLDYIQFELNRRN
+353 YLDYIQPELNRRN
-366 MQNIADQEKAYAQ
+366 MQNVAAQEKEYAQ
-379 QNFGTGLLASIG
+379 QNFGTGLLASIA
-391 SVPNSLAGGLGALDV
+391 SIPNSLAGGLGALDV
-406 TLQKIQRD
+406 TLQKIRRD
-414 ITGEYKPIDY
+414 ISGEYRPLDY
-424 NTNAMVPSIKA
+424 NTNAMLPSMR
-435 ASARQAVGESITNAT
+435 ASAVRGAVGESIANAT
-450 GVIQISEEEHP
+450 GVIEIDPEKNP

-476 NLGMSV
+476 NLGMSIV
-482 ADSAAAA
+482 DSAAAA

-597 NSDYEKNISAY
+597 NSGYEKNVAAY
-608 MEQGMTRE
+608 MEQGMSRE
-616 EAEKQ
+616 EAEKK
-621 AFLDSVIQVGWD
+621 AFLDSVVQVGWD

-657 IKTNEQN
+657 INTNEQN

-682 SPENKFV
+682 SPDNKFV

-743 EAIADAIT
+743 EAIANAIT

-834 NPDTVADASESVPGS
+834 NPDTAADASESVPGS
-849 IQNLE
+849 IQDLE

-874 NYVKK
+874 SAVKAV
-879 IYNIGSNQ
+879 YNIGSNQ

-943 KNLEANNLAQANGKN
+943 RNLEANNLAQANGKN
-958 GRKIGVVKGEGVSV
+958 GRKTGVVKGEGVSV

-998 IDIVLYQSEMDANG
+998 IDIVLYQSEMDASG
-1012 NFQGAQGRFNRGEP
+1012 NFQGAQGRFKRGEP

-1132 KNIFQKL
+1132 KSIFQKL

-1189 AEQAVENYQLTVAV
+1189 AEQAVENYQLTG
-1203 DEVTGGITIEEKPVA
+1203 EV
-1218 EVAEENDTETEDPVV
+1218 
-1233 PSTQEL
+1233 
-1239 ESSAAPVAPTE
+1239 
-1250 NTEVKTAAR
+1250 
-1259 RSSGSKKKTSLTSL
+1259 
-1273 LQFVKKASDE
+1273 
-1283 RLRGAYTAQDGKQ
+1283 
-1296 YLTDGSFAAV
+1296 
-1306 FNSADSTLD
+1306 
-1315 HKVDFPIDV
+1315 
-1324 VTSFFSA
+1324 
-1331 AHKQQNTENYR
+1331 
-1342 IDDSEIRTLNRTAT
+1342 
-1356 KKNMVLVKVGP
+1356 
-1367 SFFNVKYVYAL
+1367 
-1378 SRAFENPVYSLYRKN
+1378 
-1393 NLSSDI
+1393 
-1399 SILRV
+1399 
-1404 SADNGEAILMPVLA
+1404 
-1418 PGNTQAA
+1418 
-1425 YEAKLSTP
+1425 
-1433 HESEPSENLDIS
+1433 
-1445 PVSQKEDAIDETTAV
+1445 
-1460 AQKAP
+1460 
-1465 ETSTADE
+1465 
-1472 LVETKVSEEYT
+1472 
-1483 EPQISNIEKNS
+1483 
-1494 ATKKS
+1494 
-1499 TASHTVETSVKLED
+1499 
-1513 FGEKIGGA
+1513 
-1521 RKDSWSGRG
+1521 
-1530 LILDDLS
+1530 
-1537 EMNDRERS
+1537 
-1545 NAVKKDNVWRR
+1545 
-1556 PDYRKLVEGGE
+1556 
-1567 SKALLFARN
+1567 
-1576 EIRKTLNQNIT
+1576 
-1587 YPRVPEDMKNSPQ
+1587 
-1600 YLEKAKKL
+1600 
-1608 QEDFIRTVREIQ
+1608 
-1620 KLAENAK
+1620 
-1627 TAEDFMNMGRK
+1627 
-1638 WLRENGYITSVGNRD
+1638 
-1653 QYTEKWRSNP
+1653 
-1663 ALRGSDYATT
+1663 
-1673 VEYLSRNFD
+1673 
-1682 MLDKLAEKK
+1682 
-1691 GFAAD
+1691 
-1696 VKTQV
+1696 
-1701 PKGFSIHQD
+1701 
-1710 SQKNGTWF
+1710 
-1718 AAKGRYIIRDN
+1718 
-1729 FQTYDDALNFL
+1729 
-1740 KQLTAAKKRKT
+1740 
-1751 RFVPNQLLEVHRK
+1751 
-1764 GPDYRSSQDVTGQD
+1764 
-1778 YLDTFGFRGG
+1778 
-1788 EFGNWMSEKDRR
+1788 
-1800 VSMNYGFD
+1800 
-1808 ALKDLAD
+1808 
-1815 ALQIA
+1815 
-1820 DADISLGGN
+1820 
-1829 LSIAF
+1829 
-1834 GSRGQGL
+1834 
-1841 SGAAAHYEPDRHVIN
+1841 
-1856 LTKMN
+1856 
-1861 GAGSLAHEWFH
+1861 
-1872 ALDDYVGGYRNNF
+1872 
-1885 ATVFQRGLPENTSQ
+1885 
-1899 AIRHLITTMQYRDA
+1899 
-1913 TQAETDL
+1913 
-1920 EASKRYEQAR
+1920 
-1930 RSVTYNITSM
+1930 
-1940 FSWVE
+1940 
-1945 KMEAGTLTEGE
+1945 
-1956 TKYFKKKPTAD
+1956 
-1967 DAQKFHDA
+1967 
-1975 LNRLLDS
+1975 
-1982 GDAKII
+1982 
-1988 EELSDLR
+1988 
-1995 KEVYGRVIPKEIRDS
+1995 
-2010 IGYRL
+2010 
-2015 YALRPDATKNIQRAR
+2015 
-2030 VFSDFYRNS
+2030 
-2039 RKFNEIYQKDGDY
+2039 
-2052 WDSTVEMAARAFAC
+2052 
-2066 YIADKTGARN
+2066 
-2076 DYLSAHSDSAV
+2076 
-2087 GFDVNKSGELTV
+2087 
-2099 IKAFPE
+2099 
-2105 GQERIAINAAFD
+2105 
-2117 SLFAALKDDG
+2117 
-2127 FLHRQED
+2127 

-2143 QSRHLSGKSLQE
+2143 QSSHLSEKSLQEWHRNYKNQEDSFSKDIDVWNREGRPPKATFLLGSTGDVLQGLGAIESDIYMLGDKISIILEKHKEMTLNEIKRIPEILNDPVMILKSRNVGRGDKSNTRIVVFGSLKAQNGQPVLAVMDLRPVEKGFRIDNMQKIDSAYTKTASRTKSMAENGRAFVKSSDVLYLDKKRTTRLLSAIGFYMPITCNRSGYIGSISYNGENVNIRGAKFSDVISESFDLEQE
-2155 QRRDYQKYSYE
+2155 QRRDYIDEGYATDSTNWAYENFIIDETDRARFYEVIADLNKRNYSVPRNKNGVYMIE
-2166 WFAAKPDMPMTVVDM
+2166 HNNKIMFTDGDFKAPTLSKVIVFAENYDANMAYVKGRIFDEERRTAGHGEAVELLNRMYGDGFIHEYNAK
-2181 NFPNNHKAVV
+2181 NY
-2191 QKAKDNAATIG
+2191 Q
-2202 RVNPKDRSVSV
+2202 R
-2213 YVDDIGTNIVLG
+2213 DDWQ
-2225 TKGLRHGLDRR
+2225 DRR
-2236 FSLLAPI
+2236 GEGSNRRS
-2243 TVKAGEIIKNSIL
+2243 TGKAGSGRRIFK
-2256 INEITPR
+2256 
-2263 DNGAMEG
+2263 
-2270 YVLIGIAKAS
+2270 
-2280 NGQIYIV
+2280 GQ
-2287 RSVVNRFAN
+2287 
-2296 ELASMDVLYAINAK
+2296 
-2310 KEPAGRLSPQG
+2310 
-2321 GQHKSSN
+2321 
-2328 PSGSKISIASLLSI
+2328 
-2342 VNQHF
+2342 
-2347 PDVLPED
+2347 
-2354 VLKHYGHDRRPDGT
+2354 
-2368 FSEDVLYQQ
+2368 YQE

-2390 AANDIGIS
+2390 AANDVGIS

-2413 RLAELHE
+2413 RLTELHE
-2420 LQEKRAEA
+2420 LQDKRAEA

-2441 DRQAAAQTLER
+2441 DRQAASQTLER

-2505 RDNADAVKKYRTR
+2505 RDNADAVKKYRAR

-2534 KDSHVPYE
+2534 KDAHVPYE

-2710 KDAQQIFKGLMQG
+2710 KDAQKIFKGLMQG

-2772 MSFWCLSNRQQGVGH
+2772 MSFWCLSNRQQGAGH

-2802 FRRAAQNQRDIVQK
+2802 FRKAAQNQRDIVQK

-2830 GLLTDRQRTVARELQ
+2830 GLLTERQRTVATELQ

-3146 SQVADSILT
+3146 SQVVDSILT

-3184 ISAFQ
+3184 IRAFQ

-3206 IGFEGYVLAGVVNAM
+3206 IGFEGYVLPGVVNAM

-3234 YETFWEKYVQALFG
+3234 YETFWEKYLQAFFG

-3254 GNLFAEM
+3254 GNLFSEM

-3471 SKSQAMQMLKKHV
+3471 SKSQAMQMLKKYV

-3526 EMYALYGSHTKER
+3526 EMYALYGSYTKER

-3601 NPACDGISYAAVSGY
+3601 NPACDGISYAAVSDY

-3670 QKDSLYYACGYAEST
+3670 QKDSLYYACGYAESK
-3685 LNETP
+3685 LDEAP

>member
-1 MAKSNDILKRYGI
+1 MKIKRSNLYFP
-14 YSSTQKDEDEE
+14 EEEEE
-25 KENSKAESVL
+25 KENGRDYTADDLKK
-35 EKYGLDSRP
+35 KYGFGVSDEEIS
-44 ASGQDKSAGNDI
+44 SSAGNGKSSSGQFTASDI
-56 LKKYGLTPIRGT
+56 ANRYGLRFTRFT
-68 GIRNP
+68 KLSEQ
-73 TPEQSARNALI
+73 EQSAQKAISGYQRELTNAYDFL
-84 DYGIQT
+84 
-90 DSMNRYISQNP
+90 SNNP
-101 YDPNDNTMRYYRNQA
+101 YDSSAPAFTRYAERVGSVGSEIDSYVN
-116 KRAPSDVDQY
+116 
-126 IQALTAAGVGSDSP
+126 ALKKAGVYSDP
-140 YLQSL
+140 YGQWFQGIRDSFGN
-145 EAIKQN
+145 I
-151 YANVGSYL
+151 GTYL
-159 DEQYR
+159 DEQYK
-164 QTDEY
+164 QTPEY
-169 KMLNFDLEAGQKE
+169 AMLNYDSEAGQKE
-182 IDRLKQKEAERN
+182 IDRLKKEQAERN
-194 SLRSQLNFLQAGG
+194 KIQSQLTFLQSGG
-207 GSAGSYAAAS
+207 GAAGSYAAAS
-217 GMYTDDERKAEIER
+217 GMYSDSGREEEIKR
-231 LQGELAPYANVD
+231 LQRELAHYANVD

-251 MKYYSENFRKYNEVQ
+251 MKYYSENFRKYNDVQ
-266 NRDDFSENSQYKPTG
+266 NRDDFSENSQYRDTG
-281 ENGWWNQ
+281 TGGWWNGGIQ
-288 AFNFSDYATKT
+288 AAFNFSDATDRA
-299 YELINNMDDA
+299 YEFINNQEEIQSAMGD
-309 KSSLGNGFYSLDQ
+309 GFNSIDQ
-322 VSGYHYDL
+322 VNVLHLDL
-330 MEPEER
+330 MEPDER
-336 KMFNYLFNTQGK
+336 QMFTYLYNTQGK
-348 EAASE
+348 DAASE
-353 YLDYIQFELNRRN
+353 YLDYIQPELNKRN

-379 QNFGTGLLASIG
+379 QNFGTGLLSSIASI
-391 SVPNSLAGGLGALDV
+391 PNSLAGGLGALDV
-406 TLQKIQRD
+406 TLQNIQRD

-424 NTNAMVPSIKA
+424 NTNAMIPSIRSSA
-435 ASARQAVGESITNAT
+435 ARQAVSESIVNAT
-450 GVIQISEEEHP
+450 GVIELSEEEHP
-461 ILAKVLNGKSLADVY
+461 YLAKIFNGKSLADVY
-476 NLGMSV
+476 NLGMSI

-597 NSDYEKNISAY
+597 NSGYEKSVTAY
-608 MEQGMTRE
+608 MEQGMSRE
-616 EAEKQ
+616 EAEKK
-621 AFLDSVIQVGWD
+621 AFLDSVVQVGWD

-798 ANGSLNP
+798 ANGSVNP

-834 NPDTVADASESVPGS
+834 NPDTVADASEPVSGS
-849 IQNLE
+849 IQDLE
-854 QSSDKPVSIDEVA
+854 QSSENPVSIDEVA

-874 NYVKK
+874 SYVKK

-922 LTDKQ
+922 LTGKQ

-943 KNLEANNLAQANGKN
+943 RNLEANNLAQANGKN
-958 GRKIGVVKGEGVSV
+958 GRKTGVVKGEGVSV

-998 IDIVLYQSEMDANG
+998 IDIVLYQSEMDASG
-1012 NFQGAQGRFNRGEP
+1012 NFQGAQGRFKRGEP

-1096 QAAGLSY
+1096 QATGLSY

-1118 LPDSHFVQNLAEKH
+1118 LPDTHFVQNLAEKH
-1132 KNIFQKL
+1132 KSIFQKL
-1139 MEKLKEFVESLRSY
+1139 MEKLKEFVEDLRSY
-1153 FDSLGKNRS
+1153 FNSLGKNRS

-1218 EVAEENDTETEDPVV
+1218 EVAEENVTETEDPVV

-1250 NTEVKTAAR
+1250 NTEVKAAAR
-1259 RSSGSKKKTSLTSL
+1259 RSSGSKKKTSLTPL

-1296 YLTDGSFAAV
+1296 YLTDGSFVVV
-1306 FNSADSTLD
+1306 FNSADSTLE
-1315 HKVDFPIDV
+1315 HKSDFPVDV
-1324 VTSFFSA
+1324 VTSFLSA
-1331 AHKQQNTENYR
+1331 AHKQQNTETYR

-1356 KKNMVLVKVGP
+1356 KKNRVLVKVG
-1367 SFFNVKYVYAL
+1367 SGFFNVKYVYAL
-1378 SRAFENPVYSLYRKN
+1378 SRAFENPVYSLYQKKHP
-1393 NLSSDI
+1393 SKDI

-1404 SADNGEAILMPVLA
+1404 SADNGEAILLPVLV
-1418 PGNTQAA
+1418 PENTQAA
-1425 YEAKLSTP
+1425 YEAKLSNP
-1433 HESEPSENLDIS
+1433 HESSPS
-1445 PVSQKEDAIDETTAV
+1445 DETTAV

-1465 ETSTADE
+1465 ETSAADE
-1472 LVETKVSEEYT
+1472 LVDTKASEEYA
-1483 EPQISNIEKNS
+1483 EPQNGNIEIKS
-1494 ATKKS
+1494 AAKKS
-1499 TASHTVETSVKLED
+1499 AASRTVETSVKLED
-1513 FGEKIGGA
+1513 FGEKI
-1521 RKDSWSGRG
+1521 
-1530 LILDDLS
+1530 
-1537 EMNDRERS
+1537 
-1545 NAVKKDNVWRR
+1545 
-1556 PDYRKLVEGGE
+1556 
-1567 SKALLFARN
+1567 
-1576 EIRKTLNQNIT
+1576 
-1587 YPRVPEDMKNSPQ
+1587 
-1600 YLEKAKKL
+1600 
-1608 QEDFIRTVREIQ
+1608 
-1620 KLAENAK
+1620 
-1627 TAEDFMNMGRK
+1627 
-1638 WLRENGYITSVGNRD
+1638 
-1653 QYTEKWRSNP
+1653 
-1663 ALRGSDYATT
+1663 
-1673 VEYLSRNFD
+1673 
-1682 MLDKLAEKK
+1682 
-1691 GFAAD
+1691 
-1696 VKTQV
+1696 
-1701 PKGFSIHQD
+1701 
-1710 SQKNGTWF
+1710 
-1718 AAKGRYIIRDN
+1718 
-1729 FQTYDDALNFL
+1729 
-1740 KQLTAAKKRKT
+1740 
-1751 RFVPNQLLEVHRK
+1751 
-1764 GPDYRSSQDVTGQD
+1764 
-1778 YLDTFGFRGG
+1778 
-1788 EFGNWMSEKDRR
+1788 
-1800 VSMNYGFD
+1800 
-1808 ALKDLAD
+1808 
-1815 ALQIA
+1815 
-1820 DADISLGGN
+1820 
-1829 LSIAF
+1829 
-1834 GSRGQGL
+1834 
-1841 SGAAAHYEPDRHVIN
+1841 SGAKFSDVI
-1856 LTKMN
+1856 
-1861 GAGSLAHEWFH
+1861 SESF
-1872 ALDDYVGGYRNNF
+1872 
-1885 ATVFQRGLPENTSQ
+1885 
-1899 AIRHLITTMQYRDA
+1899 
-1913 TQAETDL
+1913 DL
-1920 EASKRYEQAR
+1920 E
-1930 RSVTYNITSM
+1930 
-1940 FSWVE
+1940 
-1945 KMEAGTLTEGE
+1945 
-1956 TKYFKKKPTAD
+1956 
-1967 DAQKFHDA
+1967 
-1975 LNRLLDS
+1975 
-1982 GDAKII
+1982 
-1988 EELSDLR
+1988 
-1995 KEVYGRVIPKEIRDS
+1995 
-2010 IGYRL
+2010 
-2015 YALRPDATKNIQRAR
+2015 
-2030 VFSDFYRNS
+2030 
-2039 RKFNEIYQKDGDY
+2039 
-2052 WDSTVEMAARAFAC
+2052 
-2066 YIADKTGARN
+2066 
-2076 DYLSAHSDSAV
+2076 
-2087 GFDVNKSGELTV
+2087 
-2099 IKAFPE
+2099 
-2105 GQERIAINAAFD
+2105 
-2117 SLFAALKDDG
+2117 
-2127 FLHRQED
+2127 
-2134 IEKPGVVQY
+2134 
-2143 QSRHLSGKSLQE
+2143 QE
-2155 QRRDYQKYSYE
+2155 QRRDYI
-2166 WFAAKPDMPMTVVDM
+2166 D
-2181 NFPNNHKAVV
+2181 
-2191 QKAKDNAATIG
+2191 
-2202 RVNPKDRSVSV
+2202 
-2213 YVDDIGTNIVLG
+2213 
-2225 TKGLRHGLDRR
+2225 
-2236 FSLLAPI
+2236 
-2243 TVKAGEIIKNSIL
+2243 
-2256 INEITPR
+2256 
-2263 DNGAMEG
+2263 EG
-2270 YVLIGIAKAS
+2270 YVTDSTNWAYENFIIDETDRARFYEVIADLNKRNYSVPRNKNGVYMIEHNNKIMFTDGDFKAPTLSKVIVFDTNYDANMAYAKGLIFDEERRTAGHGEAVELLNRMYGDGFIHEYNVRNYQRNDWQDGRGEGSNRRSAGKAGS
-2280 NGQIYIV
+2280 GRRIFKGQ
-2287 RSVVNRFAN
+2287 
-2296 ELASMDVLYAINAK
+2296 
-2310 KEPAGRLSPQG
+2310 
-2321 GQHKSSN
+2321 
-2328 PSGSKISIASLLSI
+2328 
-2342 VNQHF
+2342 
-2347 PDVLPED
+2347 
-2354 VLKHYGHDRRPDGT
+2354 
-2368 FSEDVLYQQ
+2368 YQE

-2390 AANDIGIS
+2390 AANDVGIS

-2413 RLAELHE
+2413 RLTELHE

-2441 DRQAAAQTLER
+2441 DRQAASQTLER

-2505 RDNADAVKKYRTR
+2505 RDNADAVKKYRAR

-2542 LQAPLQELLDSIDFT
+2542 LQAPLQDLLDSIDFT

>member
-14 YSSTQKDEDEE
+14 YSSTQKDEEEE

-84 DYGIQT
+84 DYGIKT

-126 IQALTAAGVGSDSP
+126 IQALIAAGVGSDSP
-140 YLQSL
+140 YLQAF
-145 EAIKQN
+145 EAVKQN

-164 QTDEY
+164 QSDEY

-217 GMYTDDERKAEIER
+217 GMYSDSGREEEIKR
-231 LQGELAPYANVD
+231 LQRELAHYANVD

-251 MKYYSENFRKYNEVQ
+251 MKYYSENFRKYNDVQ
-266 NRDDFSENSQYKPTG
+266 NRDDFSENSQYRDTG
-281 ENGWWNQ
+281 TGGWWNGGIQ
-288 AFNFSDYATKT
+288 AAFNFSDATDRA
-299 YELINNMDDA
+299 YEFINNQEEIQSAMGD
-309 KSSLGNGFYSLDQ
+309 GFNSIDQ
-322 VSGYHYDL
+322 VNVLHLDL
-330 MEPEER
+330 MEPDER
-336 KMFNYLFNTQGK
+336 QMFTYLYNTQGK
-348 EAASE
+348 DAASE
-353 YLDYIQFELNRRN
+353 YLDYIQPELNKRN

-379 QNFGTGLLASIG
+379 QNFGTGLLSSIASI
-391 SVPNSLAGGLGALDV
+391 PNSLAGGLGALDV
-406 TLQKIQRD
+406 TLQNIQRD

-424 NTNAMVPSIKA
+424 NTNAMIPSIRSSA
-435 ASARQAVGESITNAT
+435 ARQAVSESIVNAT
-450 GVIQISEEEHP
+450 GVIELSEEEHP
-461 ILAKVLNGKSLADVY
+461 YLAKIFNGKSLADVY
-476 NLGMSV
+476 NLGMSI

-597 NSDYEKNISAY
+597 NSGYEKSVTAY
-608 MEQGMTRE
+608 MEQGMSRE
-616 EAEKQ
+616 EAEKK
-621 AFLDSVIQVGWD
+621 AFLDSVVQVGWD

-798 ANGSLNP
+798 ANGSVNP

-834 NPDTVADASESVPGS
+834 NPDTVADASEPVSGS
-849 IQNLE
+849 IQDLE
-854 QSSDKPVSIDEVA
+854 QSSENPVSIDEVA

-874 NYVKK
+874 SYVKK

-943 KNLEANNLAQANGKN
+943 RNLEANNLAQANGKN
-958 GRKIGVVKGEGVSV
+958 GRKTGVVKGEGVSV

-998 IDIVLYQSEMDANG
+998 IDIVLYQSEMDASG
-1012 NFQGAQGRFNRGEP
+1012 NFQGAQGRFKRGEP

-1096 QAAGLSY
+1096 QATGLSY

-1118 LPDSHFVQNLAEKH
+1118 LPDTHFVQNLAEKH
-1132 KNIFQKL
+1132 KSIFQKL
-1139 MEKLKEFVESLRSY
+1139 MEKLKEFVEDLRSY
-1153 FDSLGKNRS
+1153 FNSLGKNRS

-1218 EVAEENDTETEDPVV
+1218 EVAEENVTETEDPVV

-1250 NTEVKTAAR
+1250 NTEVKAAAR
-1259 RSSGSKKKTSLTSL
+1259 RSSGSKKKTSLTPL

-1296 YLTDGSFAAV
+1296 YLTDGSFVVV
-1306 FNSADSTLD
+1306 FNSADSTLE
-1315 HKVDFPIDV
+1315 HKSDFPVDV
-1324 VTSFFSA
+1324 VTSFLSA
-1331 AHKQQNTENYR
+1331 AHKQQNTETYR

-1356 KKNMVLVKVGP
+1356 KKNRVLVKVG
-1367 SFFNVKYVYAL
+1367 SGFFNVKYVYAL
-1378 SRAFENPVYSLYRKN
+1378 SRAFENPVYSLYQKKHP
-1393 NLSSDI
+1393 SKDI

-1404 SADNGEAILMPVLA
+1404 SADNGEAILLPVLV
-1418 PGNTQAA
+1418 PENTQAA
-1425 YEAKLSTP
+1425 YEAKLSNP
-1433 HESEPSENLDIS
+1433 HESSPS
-1445 PVSQKEDAIDETTAV
+1445 DETTAV

-1465 ETSTADE
+1465 ETSAADE
-1472 LVETKVSEEYT
+1472 LVDTKASEEYA
-1483 EPQISNIEKNS
+1483 EPQNGNIEIKS
-1494 ATKKS
+1494 AAKKS
-1499 TASHTVETSVKLED
+1499 AASRTVETSVKLED
-1513 FGEKIGGA
+1513 FGEKI
-1521 RKDSWSGRG
+1521 
-1530 LILDDLS
+1530 
-1537 EMNDRERS
+1537 
-1545 NAVKKDNVWRR
+1545 
-1556 PDYRKLVEGGE
+1556 
-1567 SKALLFARN
+1567 
-1576 EIRKTLNQNIT
+1576 
-1587 YPRVPEDMKNSPQ
+1587 
-1600 YLEKAKKL
+1600 
-1608 QEDFIRTVREIQ
+1608 
-1620 KLAENAK
+1620 
-1627 TAEDFMNMGRK
+1627 
-1638 WLRENGYITSVGNRD
+1638 
-1653 QYTEKWRSNP
+1653 
-1663 ALRGSDYATT
+1663 
-1673 VEYLSRNFD
+1673 
-1682 MLDKLAEKK
+1682 
-1691 GFAAD
+1691 
-1696 VKTQV
+1696 
-1701 PKGFSIHQD
+1701 
-1710 SQKNGTWF
+1710 
-1718 AAKGRYIIRDN
+1718 
-1729 FQTYDDALNFL
+1729 
-1740 KQLTAAKKRKT
+1740 
-1751 RFVPNQLLEVHRK
+1751 
-1764 GPDYRSSQDVTGQD
+1764 
-1778 YLDTFGFRGG
+1778 
-1788 EFGNWMSEKDRR
+1788 
-1800 VSMNYGFD
+1800 
-1808 ALKDLAD
+1808 
-1815 ALQIA
+1815 
-1820 DADISLGGN
+1820 
-1829 LSIAF
+1829 
-1834 GSRGQGL
+1834 
-1841 SGAAAHYEPDRHVIN
+1841 SGAKFSDVI
-1856 LTKMN
+1856 
-1861 GAGSLAHEWFH
+1861 SESF
-1872 ALDDYVGGYRNNF
+1872 
-1885 ATVFQRGLPENTSQ
+1885 
-1899 AIRHLITTMQYRDA
+1899 
-1913 TQAETDL
+1913 DL
-1920 EASKRYEQAR
+1920 E
-1930 RSVTYNITSM
+1930 
-1940 FSWVE
+1940 
-1945 KMEAGTLTEGE
+1945 
-1956 TKYFKKKPTAD
+1956 
-1967 DAQKFHDA
+1967 
-1975 LNRLLDS
+1975 
-1982 GDAKII
+1982 
-1988 EELSDLR
+1988 
-1995 KEVYGRVIPKEIRDS
+1995 
-2010 IGYRL
+2010 
-2015 YALRPDATKNIQRAR
+2015 
-2030 VFSDFYRNS
+2030 
-2039 RKFNEIYQKDGDY
+2039 
-2052 WDSTVEMAARAFAC
+2052 
-2066 YIADKTGARN
+2066 
-2076 DYLSAHSDSAV
+2076 
-2087 GFDVNKSGELTV
+2087 
-2099 IKAFPE
+2099 
-2105 GQERIAINAAFD
+2105 
-2117 SLFAALKDDG
+2117 
-2127 FLHRQED
+2127 
-2134 IEKPGVVQY
+2134 
-2143 QSRHLSGKSLQE
+2143 QE
-2155 QRRDYQKYSYE
+2155 QRRDYI
-2166 WFAAKPDMPMTVVDM
+2166 D
-2181 NFPNNHKAVV
+2181 
-2191 QKAKDNAATIG
+2191 
-2202 RVNPKDRSVSV
+2202 
-2213 YVDDIGTNIVLG
+2213 
-2225 TKGLRHGLDRR
+2225 
-2236 FSLLAPI
+2236 
-2243 TVKAGEIIKNSIL
+2243 
-2256 INEITPR
+2256 
-2263 DNGAMEG
+2263 EG
-2270 YVLIGIAKAS
+2270 YVTDSTNWAYENFIIDETDRARFYEVIADLNKRNYSVPRNKNGVYMIEHNNKIMFTDGDFKAPTLSKVIVFDTNYDANMAYAKGLIFDEERRTAGHGEAVELLNRMYGDGFIHEYNVRNYQRNDWQDGRGEGSNRRSAGKAGS
-2280 NGQIYIV
+2280 GRRIFKGQ
-2287 RSVVNRFAN
+2287 
-2296 ELASMDVLYAINAK
+2296 
-2310 KEPAGRLSPQG
+2310 
-2321 GQHKSSN
+2321 
-2328 PSGSKISIASLLSI
+2328 
-2342 VNQHF
+2342 
-2347 PDVLPED
+2347 
-2354 VLKHYGHDRRPDGT
+2354 
-2368 FSEDVLYQQ
+2368 YQE

-2390 AANDIGIS
+2390 AANDVGIS

-2413 RLAELHE
+2413 RLTELHE

-2441 DRQAAAQTLER
+2441 DRQAASQTLER

-2505 RDNADAVKKYRTR
+2505 RDNADAVKKYRAR

-2542 LQAPLQELLDSIDFT
+2542 LQAPLQDLLDSIDFT

-2730 SHDTIAFTEK
+2730 SHDKIAFTER

-2795 GTIRDEN
+2795 GKIRDEN

-3124 QHFTGEPLLKAT
+3124 QHLTGEPLLKAT

-3146 SQVADSILT
+3146 SQVVDSILT

-3170 TSFMSEPTL
+3170 TSFMPEPTI

-3189 DFEAGHTTWDKA
+3189 DFEAGHTTWGKA

-3206 IGFEGYVLAGVVNAM
+3206 IGFEGYVLPGVVNAM

-3234 YETFWEKYVQALFG
+3234 YETFWEKYLQAFFG

-3254 GNLFAEM
+3254 GNLFSEM

-3304 TDRGSM
+3304 KDRGSM

-3321 VLGTTSGIAFA
+3321 VIGNVGGFGFA
-3332 GLSREAIALHN
+3332 GLSREIVAGYN
-3343 NVVLPIWNKTFGQ
+3343 NVVQPIWNKTFGQ

>member
-1 MAKSNDILKRYGI
+1 MPKKKY
-14 YSSTQKDEDEE
+14 YSYSKYEDDENQKE
-25 KENSKAESVL
+25 A
-35 EKYGLDSRP
+35 DS
-44 ASGQDKSAGNDI
+44 I
-56 LKKYGLTPIRGT
+56 LKKYGIEPIRGT
-68 GIRNP
+68 GIKNP
-73 TPEQSARNALI
+73 TPEQSARKAII
-84 DYGIQT
+84 DYGIKT
-90 DSMNRYISQNP
+90 DEMNRYISQNP
-101 YDPNDNTMRYYRNQA
+101 YDPNDNIIRYYRNQA
-116 KRAPSDVDQY
+116 KRVPSEIERY
-126 IQALTAAGVGSDSP
+126 KQALSAAGIGSDSP
-140 YLQSL
+140 YFQSFD
-145 EAIKQN
+145 AIGQN
-151 YANVGSYL
+151 YANVGEYL
-159 DEQYR
+159 EDQYR

-169 KMLNFDLEAGQKE
+169 KMLNYDSEAGQKE
-182 IDRLKQKEAERN
+182 IDRLKKEQAERN
-194 SLRSQLNFLQAGG
+194 KIQSQLTFLQSGG
-207 GSAGSYAAAS
+207 GAAGSYAAAS
-217 GMYTDDERKAEIER
+217 GMYSDSGREEEIKRLQAEI
-231 LQGELAPYANVD
+231 APYANVD

-266 NRDDFSENSQYKPTG
+266 NREDFTANSQYKDTG
-281 ENGWWNQ
+281 TGGWWNGGISSV
-288 AFNFSDYATKT
+288 FNFADDTDRA
-299 YELINNMDDA
+299 YEFIHNEDEIR
-309 KSSLGNGFYSLDQ
+309 SSLGDGYYSIEQ
-322 VSGYHYDL
+322 VNMFHRDL
-330 MEPEER
+330 MNQDER
-336 KMFNYLFNTQGK
+336 NMFTYLYNTQGK
-348 EAASE
+348 DAASE
-353 YLDYIQFELNRRN
+353 YLEYIQPELNKRN
-366 MQNIADQEKAYAQ
+366 MQNVAAREKEYAQ

-391 SVPNSLAGGLGALDV
+391 SIPNSLAGGLGALDV
-406 TLQKIQRD
+406 TLQDIRRD

-424 NTNAMVPSIKA
+424 NTNAMIPSIRSSA
-435 ASARQAVGESITNAT
+435 ARQAVSESIVNAT
-450 GVIQISEEEHP
+450 GVIELSEEEHP
-461 ILAKVLNGKSLADVY
+461 YLAKIFNGKSLADVY
-476 NLGMSV
+476 NLGMSI

-621 AFLDSVIQVGWD
+621 AFLDAVIQVGWD

-657 IKTNEQN
+657 IQTNEQN

-682 SPENKFV
+682 SPDNKFI

-798 ANGSLNP
+798 ANGLVNP

-819 SVSTASENSAQFTMV
+819 SVSTASENSAQFTTV

-849 IQNLE
+849 IQDLE
-854 QSSDKPVSIDEVA
+854 QSTENPVSIDEIA

-874 NYVKK
+874 SAVKAV
-879 IYNIGSNQ
+879 YNIGSNQ

-913 KNLESIRSV
+913 KKMESIRSV

-943 KNLEANNLAQANGKN
+943 RNLEANNLAQANGKN
-958 GRKIGVVKGEGVSV
+958 GWKTGVVKGEGVSV
-972 EDLKKTFNDNQNIA
+972 EYLKKTFNDTQSIV
-986 YKILSTYAEATG
+986 YKLMSTFAEATG
-998 IDIVLYQSEMDANG
+998 IDIVLYQSEMDASG
-1012 NFQGAQGRFNRGEP
+1012 NFQGAQGRFKRGEP

-1096 QAAGLSY
+1096 QATGLSY

-1118 LPDSHFVQNLAEKH
+1118 LPDTHFVQNLAEKH
-1132 KNIFQKL
+1132 KSIFQKL
-1139 MEKLKEFVESLRSY
+1139 MEKLKEFVEDLRSY
-1153 FDSLGKNRS
+1153 FNSLGKNRS

-1218 EVAEENDTETEDPVV
+1218 EVAEENVTETEDPVV

-1250 NTEVKTAAR
+1250 NTEVKAAAR

-1296 YLTDGSFAAV
+1296 YLTDGRFAAV

-1315 HKVDFPIDV
+1315 HKADFPIDV
-1324 VTSFFSA
+1324 VTSFLSA

-1404 SADNGEAILMPVLA
+1404 SADNGEAILMPVRA

-1433 HESEPSENLDIS
+1433 NESEPSENLDIS
-1445 PVSQKEDAIDETTAV
+1445 PVSQKEDVIDETTAV

-1472 LVETKVSEEYT
+1472 LVDTKVSEEYT
-1483 EPQISNIEKNS
+1483 ESQISNIEKKS

-1513 FGEKIGGA
+1513 FGERIGGA
-1521 RKDSWSGRG
+1521 RKDAWSGRG

-1567 SKALLFARN
+1567 SRALLFARN

-1608 QEDFIRTVREIQ
+1608 QEDFVRTVREIQ

-1710 SQKNGTWF
+1710 SQRNGTWF

-1751 RFVPNQLLEVHRK
+1751 RFVPKQLLEVHRK

-2015 YALRPDATKNIQRAR
+2015 YALRPDATKNTQRAR

-2127 FLHRQED
+2127 FLHYQED

-2166 WFAAKPDMPMTVVDM
+2166 WFAAKPDMPMTIIGVNSYNNQKEVV
-2181 NFPNNHKAVV
+2181 HR
-2191 QKAKDNAATIG
+2191 AKVNAAALG
-2202 RVNPKDRSVSV
+2202 SVNPKDGSVSI
-2213 YVDDIGTNIVLG
+2213 YVDDIGTDIVLG

-2236 FSLLAPI
+2236 FNLLAPI

-2256 INEITPR
+2256 INEITPK
-2263 DNGAMEG
+2263 DNGSTECYA
-2270 YVLIGIAKAS
+2270 LIGIAKATD
-2280 NGQIYIV
+2280 GEIYIV
-2287 RSVVNRFAN
+2287 RSIVNRYGN

-2310 KEPAGRLSPQG
+2310 NAKKEPAGSLSPQG

-2354 VLKHYGHDRRPDGT
+2354 VLKHYGYDRRPDGT

-2413 RLAELHE
+2413 RLTELHE
-2420 LQEKRAEA
+2420 LQEERAEA

-2505 RDNADAVKKYRTR
+2505 RDNADAVKKYRAR
-2518 VEKSS
+2518 VERSS

-2528 MLSHPT
+2528 VLSHPT
-2534 KDSHVPYE
+2534 KDAHVPYE
-2542 LQAPLQELLDSIDFT
+2542 LQVPLQELLDSIDFT

-2650 INKAIRDID
+2650 INKVIRDID
-2659 KLHMAGSKARISEL
+2659 KLHMAGAKARISEL

-2710 KDAQQIFKGLMQG
+2710 KDAQKIFKGLMQG

-2802 FRRAAQNQRDIVQK
+2802 FRRAAKNQRDIVQK

-2845 QYMQNVGGR
+2845 QYMQSVGGR

-3043 GSMRIGA
+3043 GSMRIGTA
-3050 SQSVK
+3050 QSVK
-3055 EMQQYSGIA
+3055 EMQQHSGIA

-3124 QHFTGEPLLKAT
+3124 QHLTGEPLLKAT

-3234 YETFWEKYVQALFG
+3234 YETFWEKYLQAFFG

-3254 GNLFAEM
+3254 GNLFSEL

-3321 VLGTTSGIAFA
+3321 VIGNVGGFGFA
-3332 GLSREAIALHN
+3332 GLSREIVAGYN
-3343 NVVLPIWNKTFGQ
+3343 NVVQPIWNKTFGQ

-3414 ASEEED
+3414 SYEEEN

-3471 SKSQAMQMLKKHV
+3471 SKSQAMQMLKKYV

-3526 EMYALYGSHTKER
+3526 EMYTLYGSYTKER

-3579 KYGGYTAEEAGEKT
+3579 KYGGYTAEEAEEET
-3593 TVLEFVKQ
+3593 AVLEFVKQ
-3601 NPACDGISYAAVSGY
+3601 NPACDGISYAAVNNY